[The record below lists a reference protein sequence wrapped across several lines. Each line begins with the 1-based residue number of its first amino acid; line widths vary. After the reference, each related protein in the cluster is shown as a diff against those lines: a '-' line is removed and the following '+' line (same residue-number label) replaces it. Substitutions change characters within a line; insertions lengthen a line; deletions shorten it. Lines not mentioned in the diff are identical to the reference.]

1 MTRCPTCDD
10 EQGFHVMFFNW
21 KTAHN
26 RSTPED
32 RRRVNRIIFQQK
44 LKFGASYQCAY
55 CEQNWFLDEQGEIMH
70 RVDQETQE
78 RLHVWSESKLDFD
91 QEQIDVIRSIRATGA
106 DQYGN
111 GRGHLHLPCCV
122 TTRSGERFEKAML
135 LITKMPPI
143 EYWRGPVFLGNSV
156 LRIEESIYT
165 LNHEVRL
172 QALQADEMK
181 SGLMPTLVVSQ
192 DGRYFDLHGS
202 ESFFDHEGLR
212 GKDILLPPQSALDNI
227 KIPTKAPV
235 IAEDTSLIPA
245 FYYDWFD
252 GCESLLSFVR

>member
-1 MTRCPTCDD
+1 
-10 EQGFHVMFFNW
+10 
-21 KTAHN
+21 
-26 RSTPED
+26 
-32 RRRVNRIIFQQK
+32 
-44 LKFGASYQCAY
+44 
-55 CEQNWFLDEQGEIMH
+55 MH

-135 LITKMPPI
+135 LITKMPPM

-227 KIPTKAPV
+227 KVPMKPPRIV
-235 IAEDTSLIPA
+235 EDTSLIPA